1 MDKNHLSISGD
12 NLGRVF
18 VQQTCVFA
26 DGKLTDAIDYVRET
40 HGVDVVII
48 SNRAWIYVGDV
59 VANPGESD
67 TLKLSNLLGVNIN
80 ARSIDGRNASEDAID
95 ANHCSDVVVLVD
107 DLWPGKKYCA
117 TIKGES
123 KGVNVF
129 VRRQHGHGGECD
141 WDYGN
146 FSDQGNGRTSG
157 CVLNTS
163 LVDKTKATVR
173 LLSADCPTLDNGAE
187 NYAVT
192 KLNQGWFYPLFD
204 LWKGILKLFGK
215 K

>member
-26 DGKLTDAIDYVRET
+26 DGKMTDAIEYVRER
-40 HGVDVVII
+40 HGVDVVLIF
-48 SNRAWIYVGDV
+48 NRPWIYVGDV

-67 TLKLSNLLGVNIN
+67 TLKLSNLSGVNIN
-80 ARSIDGRNASEDAID
+80 ARSIDGRNASEDTID
-95 ANHCSDVVVLVD
+95 ANHCSDVVVIVD

-117 TIKGES
+117 TIKGSS
-123 KGVNVF
+123 KGVMLSVK
-129 VRRQHGHGGECD
+129 RQHGHGGETD
-141 WDYGN
+141 FDLGN
-146 FSDQGNGRTSG
+146 FSDQGNEKTTAIIIDS
-157 CVLNTS
+157 TT
-163 LVDKTKATVR
+163 VDGSKVKVR
-173 LLSADCPTLDNGAE
+173 LLSADCPTFGNGAE

-192 KLNQGWFYPLFD
+192 KLNQGWFYTLFD